1 MPAVSHA
8 SLTQDLFAARTVRLP
23 ASTCLIGILNG
34 EGIGPEVI
42 GVCMNV
48 LQDVARIF
56 GRHFEIRVGGPIGKE
71 SLRLSGSVLTGEV
84 IDFCREISEEGGA
97 ILAGPGGGSFVYDMR
112 RQFDLFFKLNPV
124 IQFPELA
131 DAMRVKLPDKQAR
144 DIVVVRDN
152 VGGLYQGQ
160 SEVSPCGQNVV
171 HRFGYSEQCVS
182 RLLTVAAQIASR
194 RRRRMTVVCKE
205 GGLPELTRLWFNTA
219 EKIAA
224 AHRIELCRMDID
236 FAAYQFIAR
245 PEDFDVVAIPNCFG
259 DILADLGGV
268 LMGSRGITYGASY
281 SPAGFGIY
289 QTNHGAAYDLAGKD
303 TANPTGQLL
312 SLAMMLEESAGL
324 HEEAALI
331 VAAVRESWKEGWRTA
346 DLMAPGCRLVG
357 TKEMGEVVSRNMTL
371 LAPLRHPLEATAAA
385 R

>member
-1 MPAVSHA
+1 MSQL
-8 SLTQDLFAARTVRLP
+8 SLTQDLFAARAARTP
-23 ASTCLIGILNG
+23 MPTCLVGILNG

-42 GVCMNV
+42 GVCVNV
-48 LQDVARIF
+48 LQDLARIF

-71 SLRLSGSVLTGEV
+71 SLRLSGSVLTDEV
-84 IDFCREISEEGGA
+84 ISFCREIWEDGGA
-97 ILAGPGGGSFVYDMR
+97 VLAGPGGGSFVYDMR

-124 IQFPELA
+124 VQFPELS
-131 DAMRVKLPDKQAR
+131 DAMRVKLADR
-144 DIVVVRDN
+144 DPRNIVVVRDN

-160 SEVSPCGQNVV
+160 SEVSPCGKNVV
-171 HRFGYSEQCVS
+171 HRFGYSEQCVT

-194 RRRRMTVVCKE
+194 KRGRMTVVCKE
-205 GGLPELTRLWFNTA
+205 GGLPELTRLWFKTA

-224 AHRIELCRMDID
+224 AHGVEMCRMDID
-236 FAAYQFIAR
+236 FAAYQFVVR

-281 SPAGFGIY
+281 SPEGFGIY

-303 TANPTGQLL
+303 TANPAGQLL
-312 SLAMMLEESAGL
+312 SLAMLLEESAGMR
-324 HEEAALI
+324 EEAELI
-331 VAAVRESWKEGWRTA
+331 VAAVRQSWKDGYRTA
-346 DLMAPGCRLVG
+346 DLMAPGRRLVG
-357 TKEMGEVVSRNMTL
+357 TKEMGEVISRNIGA
-371 LAPLRHPLEATAAA
+371 LAGNRRSLETAAPA

>member
-1 MPAVSHA
+1 
-8 SLTQDLFAARTVRLP
+8 L
-23 ASTCLIGILNG
+23 
-34 EGIGPEVI
+34 
-42 GVCMNV
+42 
-48 LQDVARIF
+48 ARIF
-56 GRHFEIRVGGPIGKE
+56 GRHFEIRVGGAIGKE
-71 SLRLSGSVLTGEV
+71 SLRLSGKVLTGEV
-84 IDFCREISEEGGA
+84 IDFCREIWDEGGA

-112 RQFDLFFKLNPV
+112 RQFDLYFKLNPV
-124 IQFPELA
+124 VQFPELA
-131 DAMRVKLPDKQAR
+131 DAMRVKLPDKQGR

-160 SEVSPCGQNVV
+160 SEVSPCGQNVT

-182 RLLTVAAQIASR
+182 RLLQVAAQIASR
-194 RRRRMTVVCKE
+194 RGRRMTVVCKE
-205 GGLPELTRLWFNTA
+205 GGLPDLTRLWFNTA
-219 EKIAA
+219 ERIAA
-224 AHRIELCRMDID
+224 EHQIQLCRMDID
-236 FAAYQFIAR
+236 FAAYQFVAQ

-281 SPAGFGIY
+281 SPSGDGIY

-312 SLAMMLEESAGL
+312 SLAMLLDESAGL
-324 HEEAALI
+324 REEAALI
-331 VAAVRESWKEGWRTA
+331 VSAVRKSWNEGWRTS

-357 TKEMGEVVSRNMTL
+357 TKEMGEVVSRNIGA
-371 LAPLRHPLEATAAA
+371 LADARRPLETAAPA

>member
-1 MPAVSHA
+1 MSHV
-8 SLTQDLFAARTVRLP
+8 SLTQDLFAARAGRHP
-23 ASTCLIGILNG
+23 APSSLIGILNG

-42 GVCMNV
+42 GVCVNV
-48 LQDVARIF
+48 LQDLARIF

-71 SLRLSGSVLTGEV
+71 SLRLTGRVLTDEV
-84 IDFCREISEEGGA
+84 VGFCRDVWEDGGA

-124 IQFPELA
+124 VQFPELA
-131 DAMRVKLPDKQAR
+131 DAMRVKLHDKHAR
-144 DIVVVRDN
+144 DIVIVRDN

-171 HRFGYSEQCVS
+171 HRFGYSEQCVT
-182 RLLTVAAQIASR
+182 RLLTTAARIASR

-205 GGLPELTRLWFNTA
+205 GGLPELTRLWFGCA
-219 EKIAA
+219 ERVAA
-224 AHRIELCRMDID
+224 AHQIELCRMDID

-245 PEDFDVVAIPNCFG
+245 PEDFDVIAVPNCFG

-281 SPAGFGIY
+281 SPSGFGIY

-303 TANPTGQLL
+303 TANPAGQLL
-312 SLAMMLEESAGL
+312 SLAMLLEESAGL
-324 HEEAALI
+324 REEAALI
-331 VAAVRESWKEGWRTA
+331 VAALRQSWEEGWRTA

-357 TKEMGEVVSRNMTL
+357 TKEMGEVVSRNIVA
-371 LAPLRHPLEATAAA
+371 LATPRRHLETATPS